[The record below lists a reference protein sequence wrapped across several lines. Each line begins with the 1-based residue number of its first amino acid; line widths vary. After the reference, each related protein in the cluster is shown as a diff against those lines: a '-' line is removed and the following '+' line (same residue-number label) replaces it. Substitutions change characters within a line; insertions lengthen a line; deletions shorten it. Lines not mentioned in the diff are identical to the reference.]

1 MAISA
6 AEVKKLREITGAG
19 MMDCKKALQEAEGDM
34 DKAVEILR
42 KKGIAKAAKKA
53 DRVASEGA
61 VTVEISDDFK
71 CATISEINSE
81 TDFVA
86 QNDNFKELVKKA
98 TRHIHVTSPEGVEDL
113 LQTEIDGVKFE
124 EFMKAQIAKIG
135 ENIVVRRFDRICLEG
150 NGVVNGYLHMGGKIG
165 VIVAATCDKPEV
177 CDSIKEL
184 LKDIAMHIAAM
195 NPKYLD
201 ESAVPQNVLEKEA
214 EIARAQLAKEG
225 KPENII
231 EKIIPGKIKKFIEEN
246 TLLGQKFVKDD
257 KKSVKEVLEAA
268 AKAAGGSAKI
278 VEFVRYELG
287 EGIEKK
293 QDDFAAEVAAQ
304 MK

>member
-1 MAISA
+1 MAVTA

-19 MMDCKKALQEAEGDM
+19 MMDCKKALQEADGDI

-61 VTVEISDDFK
+61 ITINISDDFK

-98 TRHIHVTSPEGVEDL
+98 TKHIHLTAPDSVEDL
-113 LQTEIDGVKFE
+113 LETEIDGVKFE

-135 ENIVVRRFDRICLEG
+135 ENIVVRRFDKICVEG
-150 NGVVNGYLHMGGKIG
+150 SGVVNGYLHMGGKIG
-165 VIVAATCDKPEV
+165 VIVAAVCDKDEV
-177 CDSIKEL
+177 CNKIKDL

-201 ESAVPQNVLEKEA
+201 ESSISEAVLEKEK
-214 EIARAQLAKEG
+214 EIAKAQLEKEG
-225 KPENII
+225 KPANII

-257 KKSVKEVLEAA
+257 KKSVKDVLNER
-268 AKAAGGSAKI
+268 AKAAGGNVKI
-278 VEFVRYELG
+278 IQFIRYELG

-293 QDDFAAEVAAQ
+293 QDDFASEVAAQ

>member
-1 MAISA
+1 MNISA
-6 AEVKKLREITGAG
+6 ADVKKLRVATGAG
-19 MMDCKKALQEAEGDM
+19 MMDCKKALIEAEGDF

-61 VTVEISDDFK
+61 ITIEISDDFK

-98 TRHIHVTSPEGVEDL
+98 TKHIHVTEADTVEDL

-135 ENIVVRRFDRICLEG
+135 ENILVRRFDKICVEG
-150 NGVVNGYLHMGGKIG
+150 NGVVNGYVHMGGKIG
-165 VIVAATCDKPEV
+165 VIIAATCDKEEV
-177 CDSIKEL
+177 CSSIKDL

-201 ESAVPQNVLEKEA
+201 ESAIPAEVIEKEK
-214 EIARAQLAKEG
+214 EIAKAQLEKEG
-225 KPENII
+225 KPANII

-257 KKSVKEVLEAA
+257 KKSVKQVLDEAA
-268 AKAAGGSAKI
+268 KKAGGSAKI
-278 VEFVRYELG
+278 IEFVRYELG

-293 QDDFAAEVAAQ
+293 QEDFASEVMSQ
-304 MK
+304 IK

>member
-6 AEVKKLREITGAG
+6 AEVKKLRTMTGAG
-19 MMDCKKALQEAEGDM
+19 MMDCKKALQEAQGDM

-42 KKGIAKAAKKA
+42 KKGMAKAAKKA

-98 TRHIHVTSPEGVEDL
+98 TKHIHVTAAESVEDL

-124 EFMKAQIAKIG
+124 EFMKAEIAKIG
-135 ENIVVRRFDRICLEG
+135 ENIVVRRFDKICVEG

-165 VIVAATCDKPEV
+165 VIVAATCENGEV
-177 CDSIKEL
+177 CDAIKDL

-201 ESAVPQNVLEKEA
+201 ESAIPESVIEKEK
-214 EIARAQLAKEG
+214 EIAKAQLEKEG
-225 KPENII
+225 KPANII
-231 EKIIPGKIKKFIEEN
+231 EKIIPGKIKKFVEEN

-257 KKSVKEVLEAA
+257 KKSVKQVLDEA
-268 AKAAGGSAKI
+268 AKAAGGTAKI
-278 VEFVRYELG
+278 IQFVRYELG

-293 QDDFAAEVAAQ
+293 QEDFAAEVAAQ

>member
-1 MAISA
+1 MAVSA
-6 AEVKKLREITGAG
+6 AEVKKLRTMTGAG
-19 MMDCKKALQEAEGDM
+19 MMDCKKALQEAQGDM

-42 KKGIAKAAKKA
+42 KKGMAKATKKA
-53 DRVASEGA
+53 DRIASEGA

-98 TRHIHVTSPEGVEDL
+98 TKHIHVTAPESVEDL

-124 EFMKAQIAKIG
+124 EFMKAEIAKIG
-135 ENIVVRRFDRICLEG
+135 ENIVVRRFDKICVEG
-150 NGVVNGYLHMGGKIG
+150 SGVVNGYLHMGGKIG
-165 VIVAATCDKPEV
+165 VIVAATCENGEV
-177 CDSIKEL
+177 CDAIKDL

-201 ESAVPQNVLEKEA
+201 ESAIPESVIDKEKE
-214 EIARAQLAKEG
+214 IAKAQLEKEG
-225 KPENII
+225 KPANII
-231 EKIIPGKIKKFIEEN
+231 EKIIPGKIKKFVEEN

-257 KKSVKEVLEAA
+257 KKSVKQVLDET
-268 AKAAGGSAKI
+268 AKAAGGTVKI
-278 VEFVRYELG
+278 IQFVRYELG

-293 QDDFAAEVAAQ
+293 QEDFAAEVAAQ

>member
-6 AEVKKLREITGAG
+6 AEVKKLRQMTGAG
-19 MMDCKKALQEAEGDM
+19 MMDCKKALQEADGDM

-42 KKGIAKAAKKA
+42 KKGIAKAAKKS
-53 DRVASEGA
+53 DRVASEGTIA
-61 VTVEISDDFK
+61 VEISPDYR
-71 CATISEINSE
+71 CATIVEVNSE

-86 QNDNFKELVKKA
+86 QNENFKNLVGKIKA
-98 TRHIHVTSPEGVEDL
+98 H
-113 LQTEIDGVKFE
+113 LQTSEVKTVEELYQTTIDGALFE
-124 EFMKAQIAKIG
+124 DYMKAEIAKIG
-135 ENIVVRRFDRICLEG
+135 ENIVVRRFEKVCMEG
-150 NGVVNGYLHMGGKIG
+150 NGIVNGYLHMGGKIG

-177 CDSIKEL
+177 CDAIKEL

-201 ESAVPQNVLEKEA
+201 EASIPAEVIEKEK
-214 EIARAQLAKEG
+214 EIAKAQLEKEG
-225 KPENII
+225 KPANII

-257 KKSVKEVLEAA
+257 KKTVKQIIDEA

-278 VEFVRYELG
+278 VGFVRYELG

-293 QDDFAAEVAAQ
+293 QEDFAAEVAAQ

>member
-1 MAISA
+1 MAITA
-6 AEVKKLREITGAG
+6 AEVKKLREMTGAG
-19 MMDCKKALQEAEGDM
+19 MMDCKKALQEAQGDM

-61 VTVEISDDFK
+61 VSLEISDDYK

-86 QNDNFKELVKKA
+86 QNDNFKQLVKKA
-98 TRHIHVTSPEGVEDL
+98 LRHIHITSPDSVEDL

-124 EFMKAQIAKIG
+124 EFMKAEIAKIG
-135 ENIVVRRFDRICLEG
+135 ENIVVRRFDKICVEG
-150 NGVVNGYLHMGGKIG
+150 SGVVNGYIHMGGKIG
-165 VIVAATCDKPEV
+165 VIVAATCDKDEV
-177 CDSIKEL
+177 CEAVKDL

-201 ESAVPQNVLEKEA
+201 ESAVPESVLEKEK
-214 EIARAQLAKEG
+214 EIAKAQLEKEG
-225 KPENII
+225 KPANII
-231 EKIIPGKIKKFIEEN
+231 DKIIPGKIKKFIEEN

-257 KKSVKEVLEAA
+257 KKSVKQVLDET
-268 AKAAGGSAKI
+268 AKAAGGTAKI
-278 VEFVRYELG
+278 VQFVRYELG

-293 QDDFAAEVAAQ
+293 QDDFASEVAAQ